1 MMKKMNVTIKT
12 MAPAIATE
20 TKVPIEGPL
29 RSGLRSAELGGLG
42 GEDSGLR
49 SAELGGLGGE
59 DVRLTGGQKMT

>member
-20 TKVPIEGPL
+20 TEVPIEGPL
-29 RSGLRSAELGGLG
+29 R
-42 GEDSGLR
+42 SGLR